1 LREITVREVAKM
13 DKSRKKLLL
22 QFGNLITPIL
32 CFLIIGFSNLD
43 FSTVFNGSAYP
54 NLINPAPI
62 TFAIWG
68 PIFFFLFLFYFYQAR
83 DLLKSPESKIEMPYV
98 HEVSLFFMLSW
109 ISTTIWYIL
118 WANGYVW
125 PAIAAMYAYLLTSLG
140 AYLRLG
146 INKRERSIREHAF
159 VTVGW
164 SLLSG
169 WVTVATIVNTTTGFV
184 SLGFNPAPIGEAG
197 WSIIILGVVLVIY
210 LLVLFTRNDYV
221 FAGVGLWATIG
232 VLIERINPINAPQTE
247 IVLVSSIGVIL
258 LTLVIVIRLVVQFR
272 AGGLQFLRRTS

>member
-1 LREITVREVAKM
+1 LGKATVRNDEEMNQK
-13 DKSRKKLLL
+13 RKKLLL
-22 QFGNLITPIL
+22 QIGNVIVPIL
-32 CFLIIGFSNLD
+32 CFALIGFSNLD
-43 FSTVFNGSAYP
+43 FSTVFSDSAYP

-68 PIFFFLFLFYFYQAR
+68 PIFFFQFLFYFYQAR
-83 DLLKSPESKIEMPYV
+83 DLFKSPENKIEMPYV
-98 HEVSLFFMLSW
+98 HEVSVFFMLSW

-140 AYLRLG
+140 AYFRLE
-146 INKRERSIREHAF
+146 INRRERSLREHVF

-164 SLLSG
+164 SMLSG
-169 WVTVATIVNTTTGFV
+169 WVTVATVVNTTTGFV
-184 SLGFNPAPIGEAG
+184 SLGFNAAPIGEAG
-197 WSIIILGVVLVIY
+197 WSILILSIVLTIY

-232 VLIERINPINAPQTE
+232 VLIERIDPLNPPQPE
-247 IVLVSSIGVIL
+247 IALVCSIGTIL
-258 LTLVIVIRLVVQFR
+258 LTLIIIIRLIVQYKS
-272 AGGLQFLRRTS
+272 GDLQFLRRTS